1 MLVDCVRVSEFDH
14 DFVCVFACLDVK
26 KMQEKIRKSWIF
38 YFLGNH
44 VLGGRTWRT
53 IIIYLNDN

>member
-14 DFVCVFACLDVK
+14 GFVYVFACLNAK
-26 KMQEKIRKSWIF
+26 KMQEKRLKSWIS

-53 IIIYLNDN
+53 III